1 VLTLKSLGVT
11 TAMAIA
17 IAVPAT
23 AAAQNQDLRN
33 PDRRFPAAQ
42 AQMTTQDLINADRR
56 ASAPRPAGQDL
67 RNADRRAP
75 APPAAV
81 TPPEAPPVTTIQ
93 LPVEGFDWG
102 DAGIGAAGG
111 IGVLAMLAGLTLA
124 ATHRR
129 RGPRITA

>member
-1 VLTLKSLGVT
+1 MLTLKSLGVT
-11 TAMAIA
+11 TAMALA

-33 PDRRFPAAQ
+33 PDRQFPAAHE
-42 AQMTTQDLINADRR
+42 QMKTQDLINADRR
-56 ASAPRPAGQDL
+56 ASARPRPADQDL

-75 APPAAV
+75 AAV
-81 TPPEAPPVTTIQ
+81 TPAEAPPVTTIQ